1 MVKQITV
8 RRVGGSVAATLPKD
22 VAERLH
28 IGHGDKIFLVETEQ
42 GVLLT
47 PYDLNFDRAM
57 QVYERGAKQY
67 RNALH
72 ELAK

>member
-1 MVKQITV
+1 MEKRIAV
-8 RRVGGSVAATLPKD
+8 RRAGGSIAVTLPKH
-22 VAERLH
+22 VLERLGVAA
-28 IGHGDKIFLVETEQ
+28 GHHLFVVETEQ

-47 PYDLNFDRAM
+47 PYDPNVERAM
-57 QVYERGAKQY
+57 QIYEGGAKQY

>member
-1 MVKQITV
+1 VVKQMAV
-8 RRVGGSVAATLPKD
+8 RRVGGSVSITLPKD
-22 VAERLH
+22 IAERLR
-28 IGHGDKIFLVETEQ
+28 IGPGDKVFLVETES

-47 PYDLNFDRAM
+47 PFDPSFEQAM
-57 QVYERGAKQY
+57 KIYERGATRY

>member
-1 MVKQITV
+1 MVKQTVV
-8 RRVGGSVAATLPKD
+8 RRVGGSVAVTLPKNL
-22 VAERLH
+22 VESISIAA
-28 IGHGDKIFLVETEQ
+28 GDNIFFVETER

-47 PYDLNFDRAM
+47 PYDPNFERAI
-57 QVYERGAKQY
+57 QIYERGAKKY

>member
-1 MVKQITV
+1 VVKRIAV
-8 RRVGGSVAATLPKD
+8 RRVGGSVAATLPKN
-22 VAERLH
+22 VVERL
-28 IGHGDKIFLVETEQ
+28 GVAAGDHMFALETEQ

-47 PYDLNFDRAM
+47 PYDPNVERAM
-57 QVYERGAKQY
+57 QIYERGAKQY